1 MKTTFEMK
9 NTLDEINVRLYMA
22 KEKITE
28 PTAIAIETSQNETE
42 KKRVRKKERKKL
54 KETKRVSLSYG
65 ITSNNLM

>member
-1 MKTTFEMK
+1 MKTTFETK

-42 KKRVRKKERKKL
+42 TKRVRKKER
-54 KETKRVSLSYG
+54 
-65 ITSNNLM
+65 N